1 MDQQPDAT
9 RLRVLEETVSSHGER
24 ITQHGREIDEVQ
36 QALAEIRVSDRH
48 RDESMRR
55 VEGKLDRQDG
65 KIDALRQDLLA
76 GTQGK
81 AAEKWE
87 KAAWLV
93 VAALI
98 GYALLRMGIAG

>member
-1 MDQQPDAT
+1 MDQQQDAT

-55 VEGKLDRQDG
+55 VEGKLDRQD
-65 KIDALRQDLLA
+65 
-76 GTQGK
+76 
-81 AAEKWE
+81 WMPS
-87 KAAWLV
+87 V
-93 VAALI
+93 
-98 GYALLRMGIAG
+98 